1 MKRLTTLLLVFTML
15 ISLTACGSGSSAA
28 KADAEAPQAAPE
40 TAAEVPA
47 QDAQDA
53 AADPM
58 AISEEV
64 VEEGMVPIGAE
75 NLVDG
80 VYPVEMK
87 SSSAMFKA
95 DHCELSVK
103 DGRMEVTLYMTSGSY
118 SFMFCGSAA
127 DAAGSDESARIPLA
141 EGSEFNTFT
150 LPLENLDEGA
160 DFSAFSKKKE
170 LWYDRTLLFRSD
182 SLPIEA
188 FAEGFLKTA
197 ESLGLSDGEYT
208 AEVRLS
214 GGTGK
219 ATVSSPARIT
229 VANGVCTA
237 EIIWSSSKYDYVKIG
252 EEQFFP
258 VNTEG
263 NSTFLLPVAFFDRG
277 IAILADT
284 TAMSQAHEIAYSL
297 RFDSETIQPAS

>member
-40 TAAEVPA
+40 TAAEVHA

-127 DAAGSDESARIPLA
+127 DAAGSNESAR
-141 EGSEFNTFT
+141 
-150 LPLENLDEGA
+150 
-160 DFSAFSKKKE
+160 
-170 LWYDRTLLFRSD
+170 
-182 SLPIEA
+182 SLK
-188 FAEGFLKTA
+188 G
-197 ESLGLSDGEYT
+197 LG
-208 AEVRLS
+208 
-214 GGTGK
+214 
-219 ATVSSPARIT
+219 
-229 VANGVCTA
+229 
-237 EIIWSSSKYDYVKIG
+237 
-252 EEQFFP
+252 
-258 VNTEG
+258 
-263 NSTFLLPVAFFDRG
+263 
-277 IAILADT
+277 
-284 TAMSQAHEIAYSL
+284 
-297 RFDSETIQPAS
+297 